1 MNMKHGMMA
10 IVVAMVATQYGCESS
25 KPTRAEPSLKVAA
38 AKPNP
43 PPRKVEAPKP
53 KLQPTPRERATAL
66 SNALRAQ
73 IKPLLAKHDYDAAR
87 KVALSG
93 RDKEDAEIA
102 DNMFATR
109 VGLVTSV
116 INPAELD
123 WRVDVLTKKIDAYCA
138 KGDFDSAYAALELE
152 RKHWHD
158 MEFTKVDESLER
170 IRKELVALSY
180 SDSSAKAYV
189 EKYRSLIDSLI
200 NNRRG
205 PLVFRAD
212 VSKAIEH
219 LERTIRKELPEDQK
233 ESVDNL
239 VKRMRDELRT
249 RNLTTATLDRSM
261 STRIEDRMSAVALER
276 LAALQVKVAI
286 QQALSNG
293 IDLNDEIDAMEEAAR
308 INHFGRSALFAEC
321 ARGFRTMLS
330 ASTKGK
336 LDSQNLL
343 SASILLGRKPLMEMA
358 VKCGADV
365 TIAAPNDPKKT
376 VPFALAVEVGN
387 KHVVAWLCDKGAQ
400 AQVAQLSVKT
410 FGIAVRKNRLDL
422 FKYLQKIGC
431 TIKRDELKSMFS
443 LCCEVGADNLH
454 EYLFSLGAT
463 PTVDDFVKAVRVDNL
478 VIVKWFVESRHF
490 SVNSS
495 GVSDAAKQC
504 PGVLR
509 YLSTRGMK

>member
-1 MNMKHGMMA
+1 MNTKYVMLTA
-10 IVVAMVATQYGCESS
+10 VVAMSAILAGCESS
-25 KPTRAEPSLKVAA
+25 KPARVEPSHKVDV

-43 PPRKVEAPKP
+43 PHRKVDAPKP
-53 KLQPTPRERATAL
+53 QPTPEDRARTL
-66 SNALRAQ
+66 SNALWAQ

-87 KVALSG
+87 KAALSG

-102 DNMFATR
+102 DNMLAVR

-123 WRVDVLTKKIDAYCA
+123 WRVDNLIKKIDAYCA

-180 SDSSAKAYV
+180 SDSLAKAYV
-189 EKYRSLIDSLI
+189 GKYRSLIDNLI
-200 NNRRG
+200 NDRRG
-205 PLVFRAD
+205 KLVFRAD

-219 LERTIRKELPEDQK
+219 LERIIRKELPEDQK
-233 ESVDNL
+233 ESVDSL

-249 RNLTTATLDRSM
+249 RNLTTAMLDRSM

-276 LAALQVKVAI
+276 LAALQVKVAV

-308 INHFGRSALFAEC
+308 INHSGRSALFAEC
-321 ARGFRTMLS
+321 ARGFRTMLA
-330 ASTKGK
+330 ASDSGK
-336 LDSQNLL
+336 LDYQNLL
-343 SASILLGRKPLMEMA
+343 SAAILLERRSLMEMA

-387 KHVVAWLCDKGAQ
+387 KHVIAWLCDKGVQ
-400 AQVAQLSVKT
+400 AQVAQLSVKAL
-410 FGIAVRKNRLDL
+410 GIAVRKNRLDL

-431 TIKRDELKSMFS
+431 TIKIDELKSLFS

-454 EYLFSLGAT
+454 EYLFSLGVT
-463 PTVDDFVKAVRVDNL
+463 PTVDDFVKAVKIDNL

-495 GVSDAAKQC
+495 GVPDAAKQC
-504 PGVLR
+504 PGVLK
-509 YLSTRGMK
+509 YLSARGMR